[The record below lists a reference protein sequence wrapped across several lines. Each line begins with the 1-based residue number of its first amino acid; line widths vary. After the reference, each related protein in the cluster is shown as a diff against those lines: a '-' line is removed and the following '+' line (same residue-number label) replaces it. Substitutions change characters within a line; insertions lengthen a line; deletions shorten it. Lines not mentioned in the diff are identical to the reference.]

1 MKVLTSALT
10 WQSDAVSDDDS
21 VRALLARLGAAMVAT
36 GQPVS
41 DVEDELARVSAAL
54 GYPDVQIGASPTG
67 VILNL
72 ASGAASTFEGVNG
85 GLRLDQSAEV
95 RAICHRLLLSTV
107 TVSEASEELLNLR
120 NRPPRYPEWLANL
133 GWIAIAVG
141 IALILQPGG
150 ANVAFAAVG
159 AVVVVAL
166 FRLGQ
171 RYSLIATLLP
181 TLAAFLLACGVFAA
195 ANAELLDGPLR
206 TLLPPLAVLLP
217 GALIVT
223 AMSELAA
230 GDMVAGTSRLAF
242 GLVQLLLFTLGI
254 VAASHVVAVPA
265 GELTNIR
272 VDTLGWWAAPLGLI
286 LISVGIGVLES
297 PPVRLLPWITV
308 VLVLAF
314 AAQSFGQHVGG
325 AVLGSFLGAVAASLG
340 SSLVE
345 AVRPNLPRLVV
356 FLPAFWLL
364 VPGSLG
370 LLSATA
376 LIANADGGGANA
388 AGVASVVYAI
398 AVGLLVGAAVSRS
411 FGGALRRVRRGR
423 PLRGRGRPGR
433 SLLR

>member
-1 MKVLTSALT
+1 M
-10 WQSDAVSDDDS
+10 SDDES

-41 DVEDELARVSAAL
+41 DVEDELARVSAVL
-54 GYPDVQIGASPTG
+54 GYPDVQIAASPTG
-67 VILNL
+67 IMLNL
-72 ASGAASTFEGVNG
+72 ASGAAATFESVNG
-85 GLRLDQSAEV
+85 GLRLDQAAEV
-95 RAICHRLLLSTV
+95 RAIRHRLLQSTL
-107 TVSEASEELLNLR
+107 TVSQATEELGNLR
-120 NRPPRYPEWLANL
+120 DRPPRYPEWLANL

-171 RYSLIATLLP
+171 RFGVIATLLP
-181 TLAAFLLACGVFAA
+181 ALAAFLLACGVFAA
-195 ANAELLDGPLR
+195 ANADLLDGPLR

-223 AMSELAA
+223 AMSELVA
-230 GDMVAGTSRLAF
+230 GDMVAGASRLTF

-254 VAASHVVAVPA
+254 VAASQVVAVPA
-265 GELTNIR
+265 AELTNIR

-314 AAQSFGQHVGG
+314 GAQSFGQHVGG
-325 AVLGSFLGAVAASLG
+325 AVLGSFLGALAASLG
-340 SSLVE
+340 ASLVE
-345 AVRPNLPRLVV
+345 AAVPDLPRLVV

-376 LIANADGGGANA
+376 LIVNPDGGGANA
-388 AGVASVVYAI
+388 AGVASVVCAI
-398 AVGLLVGAAVSRS
+398 AAGLLVGAAVARS

-423 PLRGRGRPGR
+423 GPVRP
-433 SLLR
+433 